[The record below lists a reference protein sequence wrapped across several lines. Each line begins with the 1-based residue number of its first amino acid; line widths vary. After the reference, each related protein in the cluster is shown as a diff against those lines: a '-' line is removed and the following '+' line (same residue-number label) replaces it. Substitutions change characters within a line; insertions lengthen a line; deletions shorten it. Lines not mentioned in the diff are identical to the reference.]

1 MVMKSK
7 LVICIKEWILKN
19 TIKDM
24 TLSTK
29 MMSRIKPFIFILLL
43 LPSLIWIY
51 KLSINALG
59 VNPIE
64 KLIVEEYKSGDEL
77 NEFPF

>member
-1 MVMKSK
+1 
-7 LVICIKEWILKN
+7 
-19 TIKDM
+19 M

-51 KLSINALG
+51 KLSINTLG